1 MTNWLKKILVIIPV
15 FMLTVFF
22 LHKHYAA
29 EYQHASSKRLS
40 FFAITILLLYGWM
53 LMETKHRKQELF
65 FEIGLQSSFY
75 VYVFMVL
82 TLTGYFILFRE
93 ISAHDWWH
101 KMMVRVETKHRVNFE
116 LLKVFKIYKI
126 THKQVLGNLALLLPL
141 GIYLPL
147 LYKKMSNFFV
157 VSFLCMLVSIGI
169 ELLQLVTSFRSTDI
183 DDVFLNTIGAGAG
196 FIIYSIAKN
205 INKPIENLSQVT
217 PTLS

>member
-1 MTNWLKKILVIIPV
+1 
-15 FMLTVFF
+15 
-22 LHKHYAA
+22 
-29 EYQHASSKRLS
+29 
-40 FFAITILLLYGWM
+40 
-53 LMETKHRKQELF
+53 
-65 FEIGLQSSFY
+65 
-75 VYVFMVL
+75 
-82 TLTGYFILFRE
+82 
-93 ISAHDWWH
+93 
-101 KMMVRVETKHRVNFE
+101 
-116 LLKVFKIYKI
+116 
-126 THKQVLGNLALLLPL
+126 LGNLALLLPL